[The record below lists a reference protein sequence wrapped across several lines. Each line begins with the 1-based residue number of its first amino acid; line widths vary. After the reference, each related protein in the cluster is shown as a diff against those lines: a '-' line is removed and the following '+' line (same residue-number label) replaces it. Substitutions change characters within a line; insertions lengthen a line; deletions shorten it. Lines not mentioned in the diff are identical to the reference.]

1 MANHSL
7 NCGFHLCKNVWRAS
21 HTLTLTLALAL
32 SRSLV
37 HACALASPP
46 DSDGE
51 GGVRDL
57 RLRVSAS
64 ASASMP
70 SDGADERARVSL
82 RRHTTGVVSFGD
94 TADVCTETDDVD
106 VELLQQDMKKQFLRH
121 SSVLFAGGV
130 AGSIGKTVTAPLSRL
145 TILFQVH
152 SMVSTRHTDKFSSS
166 VFGAFTK
173 VLKNEG
179 VLAFWKG
186 NGASVLH
193 RFPYSA
199 VNFFTFETVKTTII
213 SYHHPLFSENSWTTQ
228 FASGATAG
236 AVATIACYPIDL
248 IRTRLATQLNSD
260 IRYHGI
266 RHAAQRIRAEEG
278 VRGLYRGLGATLA
291 VTVPNLAINFT
302 LYEALKGHMVD
313 FRNARRSL
321 GFPDDDEP
329 ENTGRHISVVDTL
342 VCGGVAGIA
351 SSLVTFPIDVVR
363 RRLQI
368 SGIHAGLHGIPP
380 TPGGIAAELLR
391 TQGVRGFY
399 RGLTPELMK
408 VVPMVGI
415 TFGMFERLKKVMIIE

>member
-1 MANHSL
+1 MASV
-7 NCGFHLCKNVWRAS
+7 KEAEPQEEV
-21 HTLTLTLALAL
+21 
-32 SRSLV
+32 
-37 HACALASPP
+37 
-46 DSDGE
+46 
-51 GGVRDL
+51 
-57 RLRVSAS
+57 
-64 ASASMP
+64 
-70 SDGADERARVSL
+70 RVSL

-106 VELLQQDMKKQFLRH
+106 VELLQKDMKKQFLRH

-179 VLAFWKG
+179 VLSFWKG

-199 VNFFTFETVKTTII
+199 VNFFTFETVKTAII
-213 SYHHPLFSENSWTTQ
+213 AQHHPTFTESSWTTQ
-228 FASGATAG
+228 FASGALAG

-278 VRGLYRGLGATLA
+278 LLGLYRGLGATLA

-302 LYEALKGHMVD
+302 LYEALKGHVRT
-313 FRNARRSL
+313 FRKVQRSL
-321 GFPDDDEP
+321 GLEGDEKAAMDDE
-329 ENTGRHISVVDTL
+329 GFHIGVMDTL

-368 SGIHAGLHGIPP
+368 SGIHAHGIPP
-380 TPGGIAAELLR
+380 TPVGIASELLQ
-391 TQGVRGFY
+391 TQGIRGFY

-415 TFGMFERLKKVMIIE
+415 TFGMFERLKTIMIIE

>member
-1 MANHSL
+1 MGA
-7 NCGFHLCKNVWRAS
+7 
-21 HTLTLTLALAL
+21 
-32 SRSLV
+32 
-37 HACALASPP
+37 
-46 DSDGE
+46 
-51 GGVRDL
+51 
-57 RLRVSAS
+57 
-64 ASASMP
+64 
-70 SDGADERARVSL
+70 DGANEARVSL

-106 VELLQQDMKKQFLRH
+106 VELMQRDMKKQFLRH

-179 VLAFWKG
+179 ALAFWKG

-213 SYHHPLFSENSWTTQ
+213 SQHHPMFTESSWTTQ
-228 FASGATAG
+228 FASGALAG
-236 AVATIACYPIDL
+236 AVATVACYPIDL

-302 LYEALKGHMVD
+302 LYEALKGHTIV
-313 FRNARRSL
+313 FRKTQRSL
-321 GFPDDDEP
+321 GLEGDEKTTMD
-329 ENTGRHISVVDTL
+329 ELDHQISVLDTL
-342 VCGGVAGIA
+342 MCGGLAGIA

-368 SGIHAGLHGIPP
+368 SGIHADLHGIPP
-380 TPGGIAAELLR
+380 TPGGIATELLR
-391 TQGVRGFY
+391 TQGVQGFY

-415 TFGMFERLKKVMIIE
+415 TFGMFERLKKLMIID

>member
-1 MANHSL
+1 MASN
-7 NCGFHLCKNVWRAS
+7 GIDEAPAAAAR
-21 HTLTLTLALAL
+21 
-32 SRSLV
+32 
-37 HACALASPP
+37 
-46 DSDGE
+46 
-51 GGVRDL
+51 
-57 RLRVSAS
+57 
-64 ASASMP
+64 
-70 SDGADERARVSL
+70 GAL

-106 VELLQQDMKKQFLRH
+106 VELLHQDARKQFLRH

-179 VLAFWKG
+179 ALAFWKG

-199 VNFFTFETVKTTII
+199 VNFFTFESVKTAII
-213 SYHHPLFSENSWTTQ
+213 AYHHPIFSENSWTTQ
-228 FASGATAG
+228 FVSGAVAG
-236 AVATIACYPIDL
+236 ATATIACYPIDL

-302 LYEALKGHMVD
+302 LYETLKGRMMA
-313 FRNARRSL
+313 FRRKGRL
-321 GFPDDDEP
+321 GLNEDEI
-329 ENTGRHISVVDTL
+329 EEVNHHLSVVDTL
-342 VCGGVAGIA
+342 VCGGLAGIA

-368 SGIHAGLHGIPP
+368 SGIHATLHGIPP
-380 TPGGIAAELLR
+380 TPVGIATELLR
-391 TQGVRGFY
+391 TQGVQGFY

-415 TFGMFERLKKVMIIE
+415 TFGMFERLKKLMVID